1 MLWHLEKLQ
10 IPKDKLIA
18 YFNEPN
24 ASLPNPSH
32 IAPFKDDMEV
42 AVAAVSRKGTLLHEF
57 SDRIKNDK
65 DVVLL
70 AVNQDP
76 TAIASA
82 SKTLRG
88 DIDIARA
95 CLYPRESNNKNNDY
109 LSYFSDDIKNNYG
122 LIASSMCNV
131 RFASE
136 AIRND
141 KPLMTEL
148 VKDNYRQFQY
158 AGDILKNDVE
168 FCRLA
173 IAQEATNIKFVPAE
187 SPLKS
192 DKSFCIEVLTKNP
205 DCLEYFPK
213 FKDNAEVVLHA
224 VRTENK
230 MIEDKLTFGFRDQS
244 VINHASDRLKKVVG
258 DNDAE
263 KSLNSLVL
271 LDKLSNNLAPKKSHK
286 LTMKI

>member
-10 IPKDKLIA
+10 IPKDKLLA
-18 YFNEPN
+18 YFGEPN
-24 ASLPNPSH
+24 ASLPNLSH
-32 IAPFKDDMEV
+32 ITPFKDDKDV
-42 AVAAVSRKGTLLHEF
+42 AIAAVSRKGTLLHEF

-65 DVVLL
+65 DVVLI
-70 AVNQDP
+70 AIAQDP
-76 TAIASA
+76 KAIASA
-82 SKTLRG
+82 SKSLRG
-88 DIDIARA
+88 DIDVAIA
-95 CLYPRESNNKNNDY
+95 CLYPRANSHMNNEY
-109 LSYFSDDIKNNYG
+109 LSYFSEEIKNNYG
-122 LIASSMCNV
+122 LVASTMCNV

-136 AIRND
+136 AIRGD
-141 KPLMTEL
+141 KPLMTDL

-158 AGDILKNDVE
+158 AGESLKNDVE
-168 FCRLA
+168 FCRMA
-173 IAQEATNIKFVPAE
+173 VAQEATNFKYIPAE

-192 DKSFCIEVLTKNP
+192 DKAFCIKVLSRNP
-205 DCLEYFPK
+205 DCLEYMPK
-213 FKDNAEVVLHA
+213 FKDNTEVVLHA

-244 VINHASDRLKKVVG
+244 VINHSSERLQKVVG

-271 LDKLSNNLAPKKSHK
+271 LDKLNNTLAPKKSLK